1 MGLSSSPKLEEY
13 QDGIPPEKPDRKG
26 QVLAVRILIG
36 VFALV
41 SVVLLLSQVLS
52 SNTTAL
58 LAGKGQ
64 VVGVVVDETGA
75 PLQGEVFIS
84 GYDHEVETKVDGSF
98 EISGV
103 PEGEQ
108 MLAVAHHGAAS
119 QYPVEVVAGQTVD
132 MGEIRY
138 FIVTPVAPEP

>member
-1 MGLSSSPKLEEY
+1 MSLSSSPKLEEY
-13 QDGIPPEKPDRKG
+13 QDGIPPKKPDRKG
-26 QVLAVRILIG
+26 RALTVRILIG

-41 SVVLLLSQVLS
+41 SVALLISQVLH

-58 LAGKGQ
+58 LVGKGE

-84 GYDHEVETKVDGSF
+84 GYDREVKTKVDGSF

-103 PEGEQ
+103 PEGAQ
-108 MLAVAHHGAAS
+108 LLAVAHHGAAS